1 MNFVQQSSS
10 QKQILKYTLKPSCR
24 LQIYHFVGEKKKKRV
39 MHKCKKCKS
48 KRKYTVKVH
57 EEGSSTL
64 LLFIFWGALPKIE
77 KNVKICLNT
86 FSRNY
91 LCQKIVKGGWQSWI
105 FRDPLNSTKFGC
117 FTKITCR
124 SPIVKVRY
132 KCYTFSETSGQPL
145 KGGEEIKV
153 KNGQKKLM
161 LCPCKLMELP
171 L

>member
-1 MNFVQQSSS
+1 MIINLGCVE
-10 QKQILKYTLKPSCR
+10 L
-24 LQIYHFVGEKKKKRV
+24 IYHCRNIGIRCLPKR
-39 MHKCKKCKS
+39 
-48 KRKYTVKVH
+48 
-57 EEGSSTL
+57 GSSTL
-64 LLFIFWGALPKIE
+64 LLFKFWGPLPKIE
-77 KNVKICLNT
+77 KSVKICLNT

-145 KGGEEIKV
+145 KGGEERKV
-153 KNGQKKLM
+153 KNGQ
-161 LCPCKLMELP
+161 EN
-171 L
+171 

>member
-1 MNFVQQSSS
+1 MAHIIQPTVPSVDTSLGLRIKAYPS
-10 QKQILKYTLKPSCR
+10 GKPSGYALILRPR
-24 LQIYHFVGEKKKKRV
+24 LVSTSG
-39 MHKCKKCKS
+39 
-48 KRKYTVKVH
+48 TVSCLIKLSRTRLH
-57 EEGSSTL
+57 WGSSML

-145 KGGEEIKV
+145 KGGEERKV
-153 KNGQKKLM
+153 KNGQ
-161 LCPCKLMELP
+161 EN
-171 L
+171 